1 MSLGAP
7 IRTRPAIEADAPAM
21 SRVLRDIIA
30 WNGRDRPAGTA
41 MVLATYIR
49 NPAGL
54 RCSVACDAAGAMLG
68 FQSLLR
74 ATAGNPYGTP
84 EGWGIIGTHVSP
96 AAHGRG
102 VGRALFAASLDA
114 AALAGLAR
122 IDAQIGAANA
132 GALAF
137 YDSLGFRTW
146 QVDDDHVRK
155 VFILPTDD
163 PAP

>member
-1 MSLGAP
+1 MAAGPP
-7 IRTRPAIEADAPAM
+7 IVIRPATEADAPAM

-30 WNGRDRPAGTA
+30 WNGRDRPAGPEA
-41 MVLATYIR
+41 VLATYVR

-54 RCSVACDAAGAMLG
+54 RCSVACDGDGAVLG

-74 ATAGNPYGTP
+74 AAAGNPYGTP

-102 VGRALFAASLDA
+102 IGRALFAASLA
-114 AALAGLAR
+114 AASQAGLTRIEAR
-122 IDAQIGAANA
+122 IGADNA
-132 GALAF
+132 GALGF
-137 YDSLGFRTW
+137 YERLGFRTLRA
-146 QVDDDHVRK
+146 DETAVRK
-155 VFILPTDD
+155 VFDL